1 MISVWS
7 FAVVVNAEETA
18 RFVLLMIELIVLIW
32 PLTATFEPIVMM
44 PFVLA
49 ILNLVPVPVTNM
61 VPVKTLTKP
70 EIVLLV
76 ISSTEIVTLASACL
90 FKSA

>member
-18 RFVLLMIELIVLIW
+18 KFVLLMIELMTLIW
-32 PLTATFEPIVMM
+32 PLTATFEPIVII
-44 PFVLA
+44 PLVLA
-49 ILNLVPVPVTNM
+49 ILNLVPKPVTNM
-61 VPVKTLTKP
+61 VPVKTLTEP

-76 ISSTEIVTLASACL
+76 VSSTEIVTLASACL

>member
-1 MISVWS
+1 MSVWS

-18 RFVLLMIELIVLIW
+18 KFVLLMIELMTLIW
-32 PLTATFEPIVMM
+32 PLTATFEPIVII
-44 PFVLA
+44 PLVLA

-61 VPVKTLTKP
+61 VPVKTLTEP

-76 ISSTEIVTLASACL
+76 VSSTEIVTLASACL

>member
-7 FAVVVNAEETA
+7 FAVVVNAEVTTKL
-18 RFVLLMIELIVLIW
+18 VLLMIELIVLIW
-32 PLTATFEPIVMM
+32 PLTATFEPIVIIPLVM
-44 PFVLA
+44 A

-61 VPVKTLTKP
+61 ELFTLTKP
-70 EIVLLV
+70 EIVLV
-76 ISSTEIVTLASACL
+76 VVSSIEIVTLASACL